1 MRKFIRFAALSG
13 CGWLLDFC
21 LLLVLVHA
29 AAAPPLLAN
38 VVSSTT
44 AASAVF
50 LVSRACV
57 FDSAAGGVHARL
69 GAYVLYT
76 LMVILAAS
84 ALVGVLASVLATPAG
99 LFGLRAA
106 GATEAAAVAKVIV
119 TPPQLLLNFIVSKF
133 LNERA
138 ALRARSIGA

>member
-38 VVSSTT
+38 LVSSTT

-57 FDSAAGGVHARL
+57 FDSSAGGVHARL
-69 GAYVLYT
+69 GVYVLYT
-76 LMVILAAS
+76 LVVILAAS
-84 ALVGVLASVLATPAG
+84 ALVGVLASRLASPG
-99 LFGLRAA
+99 VFGLLA
-106 GATEAAAVAKVIV
+106 GDATEAAAIAKVIV
-119 TPPQLLLNFIVSKF
+119 TPPQLLLNFVVSKF